1 LTLASPIIPTQRG
14 SQLSFRHPEAY
25 ALCQALIT
33 RGIIGDFRAPDIL
46 RLGFAPAYLRFE
58 DMARTAQELADI
70 LATGAW
76 DKPEFKQRAAVT

>member
-1 LTLASPIIPTQRG
+1 MLVSPTDPLQRG
-14 SQLSFRHPEAY
+14 SQLSLRHEEAY
-25 ALCQALIT
+25 ALCQALIA

-58 DMARTAQELADI
+58 DMARTAEELADI

-76 DKPEFKQRAAVT
+76 DTPQFRQRAAVT